1 MKLPEFNFNRFQ
13 SFIDFVTTLGK
24 GKFGMEGTKLFY
36 ELIGGSKMF
45 LAEGSSL
52 AGSLPAGAD
61 PDTIS
66 VEEINNG
73 RDFTTVLRLNNF
85 PIGTMPG
92 SATAKA
98 IGALIYTFPAGN
110 HLEECVYAS
119 LKLNAPGT
127 AVVAP
132 VGIGSVVASGAVAIL
147 TGTATFIDRSNHAS
161 ITTADGG
168 GTAVEALKNTTAG
181 VQTGIAL
188 NVTGSVKSV
197 FLNAAG
203 TWNVNNGSGFL
214 KATGTIVLKWTKMG
228 I

>member
-1 MKLPEFNFNRFQ
+1 MKTPEFGSNFFQ
-13 SFIDFVTTLGK
+13 SFSDFVTNQAK
-24 GKFGMEGTKLFY
+24 VRFGLEGTKLFA
-36 ELIGGSKMF
+36 ESANQKML
-45 LAEGSSL
+45 LAELGATLGSI
-52 AGSLPAGAD
+52 PAGAS
-61 PDTIS
+61 DTITLQ
-66 VEEINNG
+66 EFGNG
-73 RDFTTVLRLNNF
+73 REMTTVLTLNKF

-119 LKLNAPGT
+119 LRLIAPGT
-127 AVVAP
+127 GVVAP
-132 VGIGSVVASGAVAIL
+132 VGIGSVVASGPVAIL

-161 ITTADGG
+161 ITTAPEPG
-168 GTAVEALKNTTAG
+168 GTVVEALKNTTAG

-188 NVTGSVKSV
+188 NVTGSVKNV

-203 TWNVNNGSGFL
+203 TWNVNNGSGYL
-214 KATGTIVLKWTKMG
+214 LASGTIVLKWTKMG